1 MINSV
6 SNVSFRGE
14 TASDWQ
20 TLIESEGQ
28 YTQKPTAPARP
39 DTVELST
46 KKEKKGGA
54 GKTIGGIVAGVVIA
68 GLALFGLSRGNILKI
83 DKEAK
88 GLKKV
93 GSWLAEAGEWIGKKC
108 IDPIVNLFKGKGGK
122 KAADAAGDAAKGAEK
137 TAEKAAGDAAKGA
150 EKTAEKAAGDAAKGA
165 EKTAEKAADDAAKG
179 AEKAGET
186 ASK

>member
-28 YTQKPTAPARP
+28 YTQKPTAPAKP
-39 DTVELST
+39 DTVEFST

-54 GKTIGGIVAGVVIA
+54 GKTIGGIVAGVVVA

-108 IDPIVNLFKGKGGK
+108 IDPIVKLLKGKGGE
-122 KAADAAGDAAKGAEK
+122 KAADAAGEAAKDAG
-137 TAEKAAGDAAKGA
+137 KAAG
-150 EKTAEKAAGDAAKGA
+150 E
-165 EKTAEKAADDAAKG
+165 AAKG
-179 AEKAGET
+179 AEKAGEA